1 MQQVFA
7 PVFTPVNSA
16 TRRLPVWAV
25 YLLGVLPFVW
35 LVVQLFT
42 GQLGVDPVKAIEHEL
57 GLCGLYF
64 LVGGLAI
71 TPARKFLGLNLIKY
85 RRAIGVLSFFYVA
98 MHLLVWL
105 VLDIQLRWGEIWDDI
120 IKRPYITIGML
131 SFLALLPLALSS
143 NNISVRKLGP
153 QAWRNLHKL
162 TYVAVP
168 LGAVHY
174 VMIVKGW
181 QIEPLLWLGAI
192 LALLLLRRFR

>member
-7 PVFTPVNSA
+7 PVFTPLNSA

-42 GQLGVDPVKAIEHEL
+42 GQLGVDPVKAIEHAL
-57 GLCGLYF
+57 GLYGLYF

-105 VLDIQLRWGEIWDDI
+105 VLDIQLRWGEVWDDI

-131 SFLALLPLALSS
+131 SFLALLPLALTS

-153 QAWRNLHKL
+153 LAWRNLHKL

>member
-7 PVFTPVNSA
+7 PVFMPLNSA

-42 GQLGVDPVKAIEHEL
+42 GQLGVDPVKAIEHAL
-57 GLCGLYF
+57 GLYGLYF

-85 RRAIGVLSFFYVA
+85 RRAIGVLSFCYVA

-120 IKRPYITIGML
+120 IKRPYITIGMF
-131 SFLALLPLALSS
+131 SFLALLPLTLTS

-153 QAWRNLHKL
+153 LAWRNLHKL

>member
-7 PVFTPVNSA
+7 PVFMPLNSA

-42 GQLGVDPVKAIEHEL
+42 GQLGVDPVKAIEHAL
-57 GLCGLYF
+57 GLYGLYF

-71 TPARKFLGLNLIKY
+71 TPARKFLSLNLIKY

-131 SFLALLPLALSS
+131 SFLALLPLALTS
-143 NNISVRKLGP
+143 NNMSVRKLGP
-153 QAWRNLHKL
+153 LAWRNLHKL
-162 TYVAVP
+162 TYITVP

>member
-7 PVFTPVNSA
+7 PVFMPLNSA

-42 GQLGVDPVKAIEHEL
+42 GQLGVDPVKAIEHAL
-57 GLCGLYF
+57 GLYGLYF

-120 IKRPYITIGML
+120 LKRPYITIGML
-131 SFLALLPLALSS
+131 SFLALLPLALTS
-143 NNISVRKLGP
+143 NNMSVRKLGP
-153 QAWRNLHKL
+153 LAWRNLHKL

>member
-1 MQQVFA
+1 MQQIFM
-7 PVFTPVNSA
+7 PLNSA

-42 GQLGVDPVKAIEHEL
+42 GQLGVDPVKAIEHAL
-57 GLCGLYF
+57 GLYGLYF

-98 MHLLVWL
+98 THLAVWL

-120 IKRPYITIGML
+120 LKRPYITIGML
-131 SFLALLPLALSS
+131 SFLALLPLALTS
-143 NNISVRKLGP
+143 NNASVRKLGS

-174 VMIVKGW
+174 IMIVKGW

-192 LALLLLRRFR
+192 LVLLFLRRFR